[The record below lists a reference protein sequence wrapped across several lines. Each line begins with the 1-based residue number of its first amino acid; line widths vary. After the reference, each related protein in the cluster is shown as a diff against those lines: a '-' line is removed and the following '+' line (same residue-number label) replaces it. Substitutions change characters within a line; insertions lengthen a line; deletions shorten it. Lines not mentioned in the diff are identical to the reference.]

1 MSYAPQ
7 SERTNA
13 RRRLI
18 APDAA
23 RGLTLLGIACAN
35 GVTTWLAADGGL
47 GDHGYTSTSVLGAVV
62 NDSIIDKIAIA
73 LTAFFFNV
81 RGLPMFTTL
90 LGYGLGM
97 ISLSL
102 MRRYYPRSAAMKTI
116 AKRYGLLA
124 VFGILHM
131 VFLYFGDIMFFYGVF
146 GVLLALLIGL
156 RDKWLLWIAAGLAA
170 LSVLVMVVLPI
181 VGMWFATQSG
191 GAEHLD
197 MSVNANGPSFSAK
210 TYGEQLA
217 WSPLVVGS
225 QSIGVFFAAPQLFP
239 LVLIGFVAARRRIMD
254 NVDQYRKV
262 LWGAVIIAVVIGI
275 ATGATATALSL
286 SGEDVVDRMASG
298 DAEALVPMS
307 LFFVVEWAGTWT
319 GPGILAAIVLAA
331 EPFQRR
337 LNRAAEEGVDPQ
349 TLIPGWL
356 KPICALG
363 RRSMT
368 GYIAQSILFSILV
381 TRFGLGF
388 GRDQGAAVALAWS
401 AGVWVLTLIICYG
414 LELAGKPGPFEA
426 LHRRLSYGK
435 KGLQQRWEPTEKQL
449 EKMRKKAAKRNRIP
463 SQPYPEH
470 VPAFEGQQPY
480 PGQQPPQGQ
489 QVPQGPQAPHGQPHY
504 PGQEPYPGQQPPQ
517 GYQPPQGQQP
527 PQGYQPPNQP

>member
-7 SERTNA
+7 AERTNA

-181 VGMWFATQSG
+181 SGIWFAMKSG
-191 GAEHLD
+191 GAGAFD
-197 MSVNANGPSFSAK
+197 MSLNETGLNFAAES
-210 TYGEQLA
+210 YRDQLA
-217 WSPLVVGS
+217 WSPYVVAS
-225 QSIGVFFAAPQLFP
+225 QAIGVFFAAPQLFP

-275 ATGATATALSL
+275 ATGAAATALSL
-286 SGEDVVDRMASG
+286 QGENVVDRVAAG
-298 DAEALVPMS
+298 DAEAFVPMS
-307 LFFVVEWAGTWT
+307 IFFVVEWAGTWT

-337 LNRAAEEGVDPQ
+337 LNRAAEQGVDPQ

-381 TRFGLGF
+381 ARFGLGF
-388 GRDQGAAVALAWS
+388 GHNQGAAVALAWS
-401 AGVWVLTLIICYG
+401 AGVWVLTVIICYG
-414 LELAGKPGPFEA
+414 LELANQPGPFEA

-449 EKMRKKAAKRNRIP
+449 EKMRKKAAKRNQIT

-470 VPAFEGQQPY
+470 VPALEGQQPY
-480 PGQQPPQGQ
+480 P
-489 QVPQGPQAPHGQPHY
+489 GPQAPHGQPHY

-517 GYQPPQGQQP
+517 GYH
-527 PQGYQPPNQP
+527 PPNQP

>member
-1 MSYAPQ
+1 MHPNPFLTLSILFTHILPTTSKEKPSLMSYAPQ
-7 SERTNA
+7 AERTNA

-35 GVTTWLAADGGL
+35 GLTTWLAAHGTVGE
-47 GDHGYTSTSVLGAVV
+47 HGYTSTSVLGAVV
-62 NDSIIDKIAIA
+62 NDSILDKIAIA

-102 MRRYYPRSAAMKTI
+102 MRRYYPRGAAMKTI

-124 VFGILHM
+124 LIGILHM
-131 VFLYFGDIMFFYGVF
+131 VFLYYGDIMFFYGVF
-146 GVLLALLIGL
+146 GVLVALMIGL

-170 LSVLVMVVLPI
+170 VSVLFMVALPI
-181 VGMWFATQSG
+181 FGFWTAVQYGSIGDVGAGVTASAPVF
-191 GAEHLD
+191 D
-197 MSVNANGPSFSAK
+197 AK

-217 WSPLVVGS
+217 WAPMILFS
-225 QSIGVFFAAPQLFP
+225 QLAGVLIAGTQLLP
-239 LVLIGFVAARRRIMD
+239 LVLIGFVAARRQIMH
-254 NVDQYRKV
+254 NVDHYRKV
-262 LWGAVIIAVVIGI
+262 LWAAVIIALIIGI
-275 ATGATATALSL
+275 TTGAIATYLSL
-286 SGEDVVDRMASG
+286 QGENLVTRAANG
-298 DAEALVPMS
+298 DADTFIPICI
-307 LFFVVEWAGTWT
+307 FFVIEWAGTWT

-337 LNRAAEEGVDPQ
+337 LNQAADQGVDPQ

-368 GYIAQSILFSILV
+368 GYIGQSILFSILV
-381 TRFGLGF
+381 TRFGLGL
-388 GRDQGAAVALAWS
+388 GREQGAAVALAWS
-401 AGVWVLTLIICYG
+401 VGVWLITLIICYG
-414 LELAGKPGPFEA
+414 LELANKPGPFEA
-426 LHRRLSYGK
+426 VHRRLSYGK
-435 KGLQQRWEPTEKQL
+435 KGLQEHWEPTEKQL
-449 EKMRKKAAKRNRIP
+449 EKMRKKAAKQNQIT

-470 VPAFEGQQPY
+470 VPEAEGQQPF
-480 PGQQPPQGQ
+480 
-489 QVPQGPQAPHGQPHY
+489 
-504 PGQEPYPGQQPPQ
+504 PGQQPPQ

-527 PQGYQPPNQP
+527 PHQP